1 MTDPRDIALPQPTRV
16 GQGTAIEQS
25 RAVAEVYAAI
35 MVARQ
40 VPRNVQAAINAM
52 TTACG
57 TTELAD
63 RAFFSFPRGGSTIA
77 GASVYL
83 ARELARC
90 WGNIQ
95 YGVSELRRDDEHGQ
109 SEMQAFAWDLES
121 NARAATIFIV
131 PHKRDKKSG
140 PEKLTDMRDIY
151 ENNANAGARRVREC
165 IFSVL
170 PSWFVEQG
178 KARCTRTL
186 QDGGGKPLAQQV
198 AECLA
203 AFHPLGVTEADL
215 ARKVDRPAADWTPLE
230 LGQLRVLYG
239 SLSRNEVTR
248 EEAFP
253 PAVVSGAE
261 IRQGAAT
268 VTPAA
273 AQRPEPG
280 SPADVQQVMQTIT
293 PTTWHA
299 EGHPGEQGRRA
310 FDPECAVCIEADD
323 ALKGKEHFC
332 GHTVEFVDGCGWC
345 DRDLAWKREAA
356 SGEPS

>member
-1 MTDPRDIALPQPTRV
+1 MTDPREIALPQPTRV

-40 VPRNVQAAINAM
+40 VPRNTQAAIAAM
-52 TTACG
+52 EQACK

-63 RAFFSFPRGGSTIA
+63 RAFFSFPRGGSTVA

-131 PHKRDKKSG
+131 PHKRDKRGG

-151 ENNANAGARRVREC
+151 ESNANAGARRVREC

-178 KARCTRTL
+178 KKTCTKTL
-186 QDGGGKPLAQQV
+186 QDGGGKPMPQQI

-203 AFHPLGVTEADL
+203 AFQVLGVTEADL
-215 ARKVDRPAADWTPLE
+215 ARKVERPTAEWTPLE

-248 EEAFP
+248 KEAFP
-253 PAVVSGAE
+253 PAVVSGAD
-261 IRQGAAT
+261 IRAGAAT
-268 VTPAA
+268 VEAFHQGGHRAA
-273 AQRPEPG
+273 
-280 SPADVQQVMQTIT
+280 
-293 PTTWHA
+293 
-299 EGHPGEQGRRA
+299 GESGERRA
-310 FDPECAVCIEADD
+310 FDPECPVCSGGED
-323 ALKGKEHFC
+323 AEQGRTHFYN
-332 GHTVEFVDGCGWC
+332 HTVEFVEGCRWC
-345 DRDLAWKREAA
+345 GQDLQWKREADG
-356 SGEPS
+356 GEPS